1 MPKAGDAPVVEVPDY
16 WEAELANGIK
26 ILGVTSTETPTVTLT
41 LGMDGGMLLDSEGK
55 AGTAYL
61 TALLMNETTKHYS
74 NEALASELA
83 KLGSSIRFSTAG
95 RYSQVYVSTLTKHLD
110 ETLALLKEKLFN
122 PAFTEEDFE
131 RMKERVVQG
140 LQQQA
145 KTPSSLARRARD
157 LILFGED
164 NRVSLPDEGTLETVQ
179 SITLDDVKTFYK
191 NYYSPDKASIVA
203 VGNLSKKNM
212 VETLDFIGQWQ
223 GNAYE
228 FADYSD
234 FPQYNQ
240 NQIFLIDSP
249 EAVQSVVYIVD
260 RSLPFDA
267 TGDHFK
273 SRLMNFP
280 LGGAFNSRIN
290 LNLREDKG
298 FTYGANS
305 GFVGGKTLGWF
316 EVSTDLTAANT
327 GEGIKEIL
335 GEIERYR
342 SEGVEKAE
350 IDFMR
355 NAFTLSDALEF
366 ETPTSKA
373 RFLRQLL
380 SYGLEK
386 GYREAQL
393 DIINNIDKESIDA
406 LAKQYLNLD
415 KMQIIVVGDKAKI
428 LPQLN
433 ALSMPII
440 ELSVEGNTREAL
452 N

>member
-1 MPKAGDAPVVEVPDY
+1 M
-16 WEAELANGIK
+16 
-26 ILGVTSTETPTVTLT
+26 
-41 LGMDGGMLLDSEGK
+41 
-55 AGTAYL
+55 
-61 TALLMNETTKHYS
+61 
-74 NEALASELA
+74 
-83 KLGSSIRFSTAG
+83 
-95 RYSQVYVSTLTKHLD
+95 
-110 ETLALLKEKLFN
+110 
-122 PAFTEEDFE
+122 
-131 RMKERVVQG
+131 
-140 LQQQA
+140 
-145 KTPSSLARRARD
+145 
-157 LILFGED
+157 
-164 NRVSLPDEGTLETVQ
+164 
-179 SITLDDVKTFYK
+179 
-191 NYYSPDKASIVA
+191 
-203 VGNLSKKNM
+203 
-212 VETLDFIGQWQ
+212 
-223 GNAYE
+223 
-228 FADYSD
+228 
-234 FPQYNQ
+234 
-240 NQIFLIDSP
+240 
-249 EAVQSVVYIVD
+249 
-260 RSLPFDA
+260 
-267 TGDHFK
+267 
-273 SRLMNFP
+273 
-280 LGGAFNSRIN
+280 
-290 LNLREDKG
+290 
-298 FTYGANS
+298 
-305 GFVGGKTLGWF
+305 
-316 EVSTDLTAANT
+316 STDLTAANT

>member
-1 MPKAGDAPVVEVPDY
+1 VPDY

-203 VGNLSKKNM
+203 VGNLSKKDM